1 MKLIDRAEKIGLTWL
16 GTTKRTRFILHQ
28 PKHNRTT
35 ISVQVMKN
43 QLQKQGNFCT
53 ILLYEKV

>member
-1 MKLIDRAEKIGLTWL
+1 MKLIDRGEKIGLTWH
-16 GTTKRTRFILHQ
+16 GATKKTRFILQQ

-43 QLQKQGNFCT
+43 QLQKQGYFYT
-53 ILLYEKV
+53 I

>member
-1 MKLIDRAEKIGLTWL
+1 MKLIDRAEKIGLIWL
-16 GTTKRTRFILHQ
+16 GTTKRTRFILQQ

-43 QLQKQGNFCT
+43 QLFFRNFN
-53 ILLYEKV
+53 IRERVKFAS